1 MKTGNTATRIIVS
14 IFSIPIIIA
23 ASYFGK
29 IYFLL
34 FICAIASAAFREF
47 SQIAEMKNAFVNKPI
62 GYAAVIY
69 FILNSYYSIWDV
81 YSSVLVLVLILL
93 LVELFRN
100 NNSAVMNLSA
110 TLLGVFYIGFFMS
123 SLIGIRE
130 MFIDPF
136 YYRGGYLI
144 ISIMAAIWI
153 CDSAAYFGGRSLGKH
168 KLFRRVSPNKSWEGA
183 IFGFIFAI
191 ITMLLA
197 KEIMLQFLSFNLI
210 FIIGLTVGV
219 CGQIGD
225 LIESLFKRDAH
236 IKDSSSII
244 PGHGGVLDRFDS
256 LVYSAPIIFL
266 LLKYFY

>member
-1 MKTGNTATRIIVS
+1 MKAGNTATRIIVS
-14 IFSIPIIIA
+14 VLGIPIIIA

-34 FICAIASAAFREF
+34 FICAITLAAFREF
-47 SQIAEMKNAFVNKPI
+47 SQIAAKKNAFVNKPI

-69 FILNSYYSIWDV
+69 LIINSYYSIWDV

-123 SLIGIRE
+123 SLVEIRE
-130 MFIDPF
+130 MFADPF
-136 YYRGGYLI
+136 YQRGGYVI
-144 ISIMAAIWI
+144 ISSMAAIWI
-153 CDSAAYFGGRSLGKH
+153 CDSAAYFGGTALGKH

-183 IFGFIFAI
+183 MFGFIFAI
-191 ITMLLA
+191 LTMLLA
-197 KEIMLQFLSFNLI
+197 KEILLQFLSFNLI
-210 FIIGLTVGV
+210 FLIGLTIGV
-219 CGQIGD
+219 FGQIGD

-256 LVYSAPIIFL
+256 LLYSAPIIFL

>member
-1 MKTGNTATRIIVS
+1 MKAGNTATRIIVS
-14 IFSIPIIIA
+14 VFAIPIIIA
-23 ASYFGK
+23 VSYFGK
-29 IYFLL
+29 AYFLL
-34 FICAIASAAFREF
+34 FVCVIALAAFREF
-47 SQIAEMKNAFVNKPI
+47 CQIAEKKNSFVNKPF

-69 FILNSYYSIWDV
+69 FILNSYYPIWDV
-81 YSSVLVLVLILL
+81 YSSVLVLIFILL
-93 LVELFRN
+93 LVELFRK
-100 NNSAVMNLSA
+100 NNSAVSNLSA
-110 TLLGVFYIGFFMS
+110 TSLGVFYVGFFMS

-136 YYRGGYLI
+136 YQRGGYLI

-153 CDSAAYFGGRSLGKH
+153 CDSAAYFGGTALGKH

-183 IFGFIFAI
+183 IFGFVFAI
-191 ITMLLA
+191 LTMLLA
-197 KEIMLQFLSFNLI
+197 KEIVLQFLPFNLI
-210 FIIGLTVGV
+210 ILIGLTVGV
-219 CGQIGD
+219 FGQIGD

-256 LVYSAPIIFL
+256 LLYSAPIIFL